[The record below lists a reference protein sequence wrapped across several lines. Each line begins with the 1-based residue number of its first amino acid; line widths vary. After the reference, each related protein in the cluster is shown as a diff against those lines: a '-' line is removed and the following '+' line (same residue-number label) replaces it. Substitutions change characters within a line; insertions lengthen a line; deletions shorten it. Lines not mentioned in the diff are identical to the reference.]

1 MVYTVIMPVNITKF
15 RRDLFQLADQ
25 ALRGEPVEFIHKG
38 VVFKVVPATR
48 TPKLSRL
55 TRETVVALGANLDT
69 TELLKE
75 MESEWQK
82 DWSEI

>member
-1 MVYTVIMPVNITKF
+1 MYTMVMPVNITKF
-15 RRDLFQLADQ
+15 RRDLFHLADL
-25 ALRGEPVEFIHKG
+25 ALKGEPIEFTHKG
-38 VVFKVVPATR
+38 VVFQVVPSTR

-55 TRETVVALGANLDT
+55 TRETVTAPGADFDT

-75 MESEWQK
+75 MEAEWQK